1 MAKILSL
8 VVQNALKF
16 NFFNLAPKNNFFLKS
31 PPDLTSGGEGGYPL
45 FHTNPHMWGP
55 FHPIYYHLLNF
66 FLLLTWRTFYFNPV
80 TTPVI
85 IIGFI

>member
-45 FHTNPHMWGP
+45 FHTNPHM
-55 FHPIYYHLLNF
+55 
-66 FLLLTWRTFYFNPV
+66 
-80 TTPVI
+80 
-85 IIGFI
+85 